1 MKKKI
6 LIGVFLLI
14 GITICVIIY
23 QQKRQYSIL
32 SYIQED
38 EILTSL
44 NDGDIICRLG
54 DRLWSIF
61 FKELS
66 PNDKRFS
73 HLGIIRI
80 RDNTVSVINAE
91 GLAVEGKDHVNEVSL
106 KDFLKIAQSIGI
118 YRLRSIEGDRISD
131 TASEYIGYPFD
142 WQFDMEDDSSLYC
155 SELLYVILKKIS
167 PDIKLNTIWLKE
179 IGKNVIPLD
188 ICSQS
193 EYFIEV
199 GYWNNYNN

>member
-1 MKKKI
+1 MKKRI
-6 LIGVFLLI
+6 LVGGFLLF
-14 GITICVIIY
+14 GITIIVIFY
-23 QQKRQYSIL
+23 QQRRQHSIL
-32 SYIQED
+32 SYVQEN
-38 EILTSL
+38 EILAFL

-80 RDNTVSVINAE
+80 RNNIVSVINAE
-91 GLAVEGKDHVNEVSL
+91 GLAAEGKDYVNEVPL
-106 KDFLKIAQSIGI
+106 NDFLKIAQSVGV
-118 YRLRSIEGDRISD
+118 YRLRSIEGNKISEA
-131 TASEYIGYPFD
+131 ASEYIGYPFD
-142 WQFDMEDDSSLYC
+142 WEFDMEDGNNLYC
-155 SELLYVILKKIS
+155 SELLYVILKKLN

-179 IGKNVIPLD
+179 IGKNVLPLD

-199 GYWNNYNN
+199 GYWKNN